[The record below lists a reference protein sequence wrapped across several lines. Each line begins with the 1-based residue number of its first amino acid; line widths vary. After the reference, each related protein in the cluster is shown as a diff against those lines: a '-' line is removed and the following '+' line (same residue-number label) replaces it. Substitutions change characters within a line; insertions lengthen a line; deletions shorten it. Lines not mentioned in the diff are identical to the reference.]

1 MNNENLSQMVKDT
14 TPGEDNVI
22 FSENNLDL
30 PVEEQIEVVEER
42 NIINIISLFDWFNL
56 NSEKFD
62 NINQVKVSI
71 RGVDPSKTL
80 IMAVKDGTGE
90 KDEEGNDKRD
100 LRVFENADTHPVLN
114 LEGLDMQIYNN
125 GFRILYEHDG
135 IFIKC
140 YGIRTGLIA
149 TFCNKVEGVLIPY
162 NITRVKKRDTEL
174 EIHPSDIESTTQKLQ
189 QNADIEALQL
199 LYKQSVKSLDQ
210 FTTNGSVVA
219 WLTIKQNEVTD
230 INHHL
235 QIDNVIIDILK

>member
-1 MNNENLSQMVKDT
+1 MNENLSQMVKDT
-14 TPGEDNVI
+14 TPKEDEII
-22 FSENNLDL
+22 FSENNLVL
-30 PVEEQIEVVEER
+30 PIEEEPEVVAER
-42 NIINIISLFDWFNL
+42 NVINIISLFEWFNL

-80 IMAVKDGTGE
+80 IMAVKDGSGK
-90 KDEEGNDKRD
+90 KDEEENDKRD

-125 GFRILYEHDG
+125 GFKILYEYNG

-149 TFCNKVEGVLIPY
+149 TFCNKIEGVLVPY
-162 NITRVKKRDTEL
+162 TITRVKKKDIDL
-174 EIHPSDIESTTQKLQ
+174 EIPSIDIELIKQKLQ

-199 LYKQSVKSLDQ
+199 LYRQSVKALDQ
-210 FTTNGSVVA
+210 FTTNESVVS
-219 WLTIKQNEVTD
+219 WLYSKQNEVTD